1 MAILSMSVS
10 GTISP
15 GTQVASCSTA
25 FLQALRIGAGFAGGS
40 TGRLN
45 RLGLFDSV
53 VVMLPVIGEGL
64 EDLAAV
70 KPWPSI
76 RTCRLKW
83 SVVDFGTGT
92 MEMCRMAKYVSVLEA
107 VLQKSTRCTAT
118 QA

>member
-40 TGRLN
+40 TERLN

-53 VVMLPVIGEGL
+53 VVMLPVIGL

-107 VLQKSTRCTAT
+107 VLHESTRCTAT